1 VLAMPEVRE
10 KLLAAGIE
18 PASSA
23 TPQEFAAFIRSQ
35 ADTRAKVIA
44 AVGMKLD

>member
-1 VLAMPEVRE
+1 VRE

-18 PASSA
+18 PATSNS
-23 TPQEFAAFIRSQ
+23 PEEFAAFIRAQ
-35 ADTRAKVIA
+35 ADTRAKVIQ